1 MTRTTIALGAI
12 VALTGAAS
20 ADTLTETASITSDGQ
35 MFVFEFDMV
44 GMSAGAGTLTIDAL
58 GDYSVVPPSSETLD
72 WDIDGIASGQG
83 FDAGAFTGPIDLF
96 QNAVSQTWAI
106 SAGDMASIT
115 ADGMVTITLVN
126 SSAVGA
132 NTPNEDFITAT
143 LSYPIPAPSAMALL
157 GLGGLAASR
166 RRR

>member
-20 ADTLTETASITSDGQ
+20 ADTLTETASITSAGQ
-35 MFVFEFDMV
+35 VFVFEFDMV

-58 GDYSVVPPSSETLD
+58 GDYSIVPPSSETLD

-83 FDAGAFTGPIDLF
+83 FAESAFIGPVDLF
-96 QNAVSQTWAI
+96 QSMASQTWSI
-106 SAGDMASIT
+106 SSSDMAAIT

-126 SSAVGA
+126 SGTVG
-132 NTPNEDFITAT
+132 PNNPTEDYVTAT

-157 GLGGLAASR
+157 GLGGLAAAR